1 MAKHTVMISGTTRK
15 IGLHL
20 ENNEIDIARTIIGM
34 LTYMV
39 FLAPVFSL
47 LVVSVLNLNS
57 AYILPIFIILLMAGM
72 YITEKYCC
80 RNIH

>member
-1 MAKHTVMISGTTRK
+1 MEKQTIMMSGTTHK
-15 IGLHL
+15 TGLNL

-47 LVVSVLNLNS
+47 LVVSALNLNS
-57 AYILPIFIILLMAGM
+57 AYIMPIFIILLMAGI
-72 YITEKYCC
+72 YITEKYYC